1 MQYAIDAVDTVELA
15 AAFDVDKGEVAR
27 TADRFGCATPSSYEA
42 LLRRDDLDAV
52 VLVTPN
58 HLHRQQAEA
67 AYEAGLHVLVEKP
80 IASTVVDGRAMIEA
94 SQDADRVLMV
104 GHNMRRSRVA
114 QRTQAILE
122 AGDLGDIVSME
133 IHFSADSARRLSPD
147 AWRLR
152 ADQCPLLP
160 IMQLGIHAIDLCH
173 YFIGPIHEVFATTRS
188 LTTPSPVVDSVAAML
203 QLEGGIHAT
212 MISNYCSPVRF
223 SYRITGTEATLES
236 HAHQL
241 RIQSREDTDMHG
253 GGAGTV
259 EDYAAHGR
267 ESYVKQ
273 MEAFAQAVLEGARPT
288 PDGWAA
294 LQALAVVEALQAAAN
309 RRAPQRVETVRP
321 PLNPAHGGPAH
332 GDRSSSS
339 VDSSSVDSSSSGL
352 S

>member
-1 MQYAIDAVDTVELA
+1 
-15 AAFDVDKGEVAR
+15 
-27 TADRFGCATPSSYEA
+27 
-42 LLRRDDLDAV
+42 
-52 VLVTPN
+52 
-58 HLHRQQAEA
+58 LHRQQAEA
-67 AYEAGLHVLVEKP
+67 AYEEGLHVLVEKP
-80 IASTVVDGRAMIEA
+80 IANTAADGRAMIEA
-94 SQDADRVLMV
+94 SERANRVLMV

-133 IHFSADSARRLSPD
+133 IHFSADSARRLTPD

-188 LTTPSPVVDSVAAML
+188 VMTPPPVVDSVAAML
-203 QLEGGIHAT
+203 RLDDDIHAT

-223 SYRITGTEATLES
+223 SYRITGTDASLES

-241 RIQSREDTDMHG
+241 RIQTREDTDMHG
-253 GGAGTV
+253 GGASTV

-273 MEAFAQAVLEGARPT
+273 MEAFAQAVLEGTRPT

-294 LQALAVVEALQAAAN
+294 LQALAVVEALQEAADGQT
-309 RRAPQRVETVRP
+309 PQRVEPVWSSPDPT
-321 PLNPAHGGPAH
+321 H
-332 GDRSSSS
+332 GDRPPS
-339 VDSSSVDSSSSGL
+339 VDSSSVDSPSSGL
-352 S
+352 A

>member
-1 MQYAIDAVDTVELA
+1 MQYAIDAVTTVEMA
-15 AAFDVDKGEVAR
+15 AAYDVDEGEVAR
-27 TADRFGCATPSSYEA
+27 TAEQFGCATPSSYES

-80 IASTVVDGRAMIEA
+80 IANTVADGQAMIEA
-94 SQDADRVLMV
+94 SERADRVLMV
-104 GHNMRRSRVA
+104 GHNMRRSREA

-133 IHFSADSARRLSPD
+133 IHFSADSARRLSPG

-173 YFIGPIHEVFATTRS
+173 YFFGPIHEVFATTRS
-188 LTTPSPVVDSVAAML
+188 LTTPPPVVDSVAAML
-203 QLEGGIHAT
+203 QLEGGVHAT

-223 SYRITGTEATLES
+223 SYRITGTDATLES

-241 RIQSREDTDMHG
+241 RIQAREDTDLHG
-253 GGAGTV
+253 GGTGTV

-273 MEAFAQAVLEGARPT
+273 MEAFAQAVLAGTRPT

-294 LQALAVVEALQAAAN
+294 LQALAVVEALQDAAE
-309 RRAPQRVETVRP
+309 RQSPQRVERVQP
-321 PLNPAHGGPAH
+321 PLDSARGGPT
-332 GDRSSSS
+332 
-339 VDSSSVDSSSSGL
+339 SSVDSSSSGL